1 MMNCQHCGPRR
12 THGHEDEQ
20 DANAEGSI
28 QSGQALSPDAGTV
41 NTHRSAERTT
51 RNGQFDAL
59 VRLEAVDAACR

>member
-12 THGHEDEQ
+12 THGHECER

-28 QSGQALSPDAGTV
+28 QSGQALSPKAGTV
-41 NTHRSAERTT
+41 NTHRSTDGTT
-51 RNGQFDAL
+51 WNGQFNAL